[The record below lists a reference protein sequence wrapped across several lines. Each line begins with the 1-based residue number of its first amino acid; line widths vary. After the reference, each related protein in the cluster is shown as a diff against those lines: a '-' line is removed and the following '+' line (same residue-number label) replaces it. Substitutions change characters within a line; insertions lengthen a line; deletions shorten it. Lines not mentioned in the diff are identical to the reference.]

1 MVRCQHFLLYLY
13 LPASVC
19 FQTNWSF
26 SRANLSTN
34 LLIMPR
40 TVKIAAAQ
48 MGPVHRDSTRQDT
61 LSRMIKL
68 LQSASTRG
76 AQLVLF
82 PETSFTTFFPRH
94 LISAQEELDSF
105 FEHGDNLAGS
115 PNTKPLFDEAKK
127 LGIDISVGFA
137 ERAADEKGYNT
148 SVYYSASQGK
158 VIAKYRKVHLPGT
171 KEPFE
176 NPDAVNQL
184 EKRYF
189 EPGNLGFKAF
199 RAPDLVLGAQKKG
212 AGSVQTGKG
221 DPIMG
226 MMICNDRRWAES
238 WRCYGLQGVEVVLCG
253 YNTAGF
259 APDLWGTRT
268 PMTQEQA
275 EEDAVFHHK
284 LVMQGNSY
292 MNSCFSVSA
301 AKAGLED
308 GKYDLIGGS
317 CITSPEGH
325 VVAEAQT
332 KDDEVVF
339 AEIDLEDCRQGK
351 EKTFDFD
358 RHRRIDQYSP
368 IALQTGVIEP
378 ELL

>member
-1 MVRCQHFLLYLY
+1 V
-13 LPASVC
+13 PISV
-19 FQTNWSF
+19 NY
-26 SRANLSTN
+26 
-34 LLIMPR
+34 LIMPR
-40 TVKIAAAQ
+40 RIRVAAAQ
-48 MGPVHRDSTRQDT
+48 LGAVHRDSTRQDT

-68 LQSASTRG
+68 LQSASTLN
-76 AQLVLF
+76 AQLVLL
-82 PETSFTTFFPRH
+82 PETAFTAFFPRH
-94 LISAQEELDSF
+94 LISDQQELDSY
-105 FEHGDNLAGS
+105 FEHADDVPGS
-115 PNTKPLFDEAKK
+115 PHTKPLFDEAKK

-137 ERAADEKGYNT
+137 ERTADGKGYNT

-158 VIAKYRKVHLPGT
+158 AIAKYRKVHLPGT

-176 NPDAVNQL
+176 NPNAVNQL

-189 EPGNLGFKAF
+189 VPGNLGFKAF
-199 RAPDLVLGAQKKG
+199 RAPDLVLDAQKKG
-212 AGSVQTGKG
+212 AGSVRPGSG

-226 MMICNDRRWAES
+226 MMICNDRRWAEG
-238 WRCYGLQGVEVVLCG
+238 WRCYGLQGVEIVLCG

-259 APDLWGTRT
+259 APDLWGTRK
-268 PMTQEQA
+268 PMTPQEA
-275 EEDAVFHHK
+275 EDDAVFHHK

-325 VVAEAQT
+325 VVAEAKT
-332 KDDEVVF
+332 KDDEIVF
-339 AEIDLEDCRQGK
+339 AEVDLEDCRQGK

-358 RHRRIDQYSP
+358 RHRRVDQYAP
-368 IALQTGVIEP
+368 ITLQTGVIEP

>member
-1 MVRCQHFLLYLY
+1 
-13 LPASVC
+13 
-19 FQTNWSF
+19 
-26 SRANLSTN
+26 
-34 LLIMPR
+34 MPR
-40 TVKIAAAQ
+40 TLKIAAAQ
-48 MGPVHRDSTRQDT
+48 MGAVHRGSTRRDT
-61 LSRMIKL
+61 LARMIKL
-68 LQSASTRG
+68 LQSASTLG

-82 PETSFTTFFPRH
+82 PEAAFTTFFPRH
-94 LISAQEELDSF
+94 LILDQAELNSY
-105 FEHGDNLAGS
+105 FEHDCASENADNVSGS

-127 LGIDISVGFA
+127 LGIDICVGYA
-137 ERAADEKGYNT
+137 ERTAEGKRYNT
-148 SVYYSASQGK
+148 SVYYSASKGE

-171 KEPFE
+171 AEPFD

-189 EPGNLGFKAF
+189 EPGDLGFKAF
-199 RAPDLVLGAQKKG
+199 RAPDLIFGAQKKG
-212 AGSVQTGKG
+212 VGTVRPGKG

-226 MMICNDRRWAES
+226 MMICNDRRWVES
-238 WRCYGLQGVEVVLCG
+238 WRCYGLQGVEVILCG

-259 APDLWGTRT
+259 APDLWGTKRPIT
-268 PMTQEQA
+268 PEEA
-275 EEDAVFHHK
+275 EIDAVFHHK

-292 MNSCFSVSA
+292 MNSCFSVSS

-317 CITSPEGH
+317 CITSPEGYIL
-325 VVAEAQT
+325 AETKT
-332 KDDEVVF
+332 KDDEIVF

-358 RHRRIDQYSP
+358 RHRRIDQYAP
-368 IALQTGVIEP
+368 ITLQTGVAEP